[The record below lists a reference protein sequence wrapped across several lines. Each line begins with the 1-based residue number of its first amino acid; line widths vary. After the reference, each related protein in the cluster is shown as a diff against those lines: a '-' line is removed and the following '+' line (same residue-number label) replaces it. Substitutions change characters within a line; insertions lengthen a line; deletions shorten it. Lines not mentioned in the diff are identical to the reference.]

1 LSALLF
7 SDLQFVDRIVVEGAA
22 KGALDPIERLWPNS
36 YFARLNLCDRTRM
49 QSTTCRQFVLA
60 DPEKYSFSSDVTAER
75 FSQRLSRE
83 AVWLRQRRISHADHH
98 LVSGVTWSFCG
109 AVESSV

>member
-7 SDLQFVDRIVVEGAA
+7 PDLQFVDRTVLKNAA
-22 KGALDPIERLWPNS
+22 KGALDPIERLWPDS

-60 DPEKYSFSSDVTAER
+60 NPEKYSFSSDVTAER

-83 AVWLRQRRISHADHH
+83 AVWLRQRRISQVDHH
-98 LVSGVTWSFCG
+98 FV
-109 AVESSV
+109 